1 LIGFDSAWISDSRE
15 RLCDFPSKKFRFVND
30 RFVWVKTKCSK
41 IGREIRKGGGRGCVI
56 IRTFTKFQKGVI
68 LKHGKVKERVFWRA
82 AFYWFFCFVFIMI
95 FLCAHV
101 FQKKPLVNNIFLWL
115 IVCLH
120 FHWSIWREGF
130 IFCVSFWS

>member
-1 LIGFDSAWISDSRE
+1 MFQNWAGN
-15 RLCDFPSKKFRFVND
+15 PQ
-30 RFVWVKTKCSK
+30 
-41 IGREIRKGGGRGCVI
+41 GRGRGYVI
-56 IRTFTKFQKGVI
+56 IQTFTKFQKGVI
-68 LKHGKVKERVFWRA
+68 LKHGKVEERVFWRV

-130 IFCVSFWS
+130 IFCVSFWLYILTTPSGVFFKTQIRFLNWISRFLRLFTLFK